1 VERNATRSVGFSM
14 ARLLPPRRHALC
26 RNRALGHD
34 ERYGTEPL
42 SDGVIV
48 ALQDTT
54 PLPESQHQ
62 ATQRHRALLA
72 SILGTAIEWY
82 DYALYGAAA
91 SVVIGPLFFAAAGP
105 SGESLA
111 AFATFAV
118 GFIARPFGGV
128 IIGHLGDR
136 FGRRPAMLLSIILM
150 GIATVGI
157 GLLPTANSWGLWAVG
172 LLVFFRLVQ
181 GFGAGAE
188 LTGAMT
194 LVAEYVDPK
203 KRGWYTS
210 LVLATPPLGIA
221 LATISF
227 FAVAS
232 LGDEALLGWA
242 WRIPFLISA
251 VLFLL
256 ALYIRTK
263 LEETP
268 EYAEA
273 MERAEDK
280 GSAARLPLADVFSGH
295 WREVS
300 LGFFAITGHNAM
312 NYILAV
318 FSISL
323 MVESGMPRPQALL
336 AVTLGSLVSVVLTPV
351 GGWLADRWGSGRTL
365 AIGNLSGLVLAFPIF
380 WLLAEGRFALGLLA
394 IAAGYALVI
403 PCTSGAQGAFLT
415 ELFPVPVRFTGI
427 ATARELNGALVA
439 GMSPLIAA
447 ALLELGDGSITLPA
461 GYLALCCLSSAIAI
475 VIGLRS
481 SRQRYH

>member
-1 VERNATRSVGFSM
+1 M
-14 ARLLPPRRHALC
+14 AQQQMGLNPGRTQHRVKQKH
-26 RNRALGHD
+26 RA
-34 ERYGTEPL
+34 
-42 SDGVIV
+42 IV
-48 ALQDTT
+48 A
-54 PLPESQHQ
+54 SV
-62 ATQRHRALLA
+62 
-72 SILGTAIEWY
+72 LGTAIEWY

-91 SVVIGPLFFAAAGP
+91 SVVIGPLFFAAAGT
-105 SGESLA
+105 SGEALA

-128 IIGHLGDR
+128 IIGHLGDK
-136 FGRRPAMLLSIILM
+136 FGRRPAMLMSIILM

-157 GLLPTANSWGLWAVG
+157 GLLPTADSWGIWAVG

-194 LVAEYVDPK
+194 LVAEYVEPR

-210 LVLATPPLGIA
+210 LVLSTPPLGIA

-242 WRIPFLISA
+242 WRLPFLVSA

-256 ALYIRTK
+256 ALYIRNK

-268 EYAEA
+268 EYAQA
-273 MERAEDK
+273 MERAQDK
-280 GSAARLPLADVFSGH
+280 GKSGKLPLATVFSGH
-295 WREVS
+295 WREVG
-300 LGFFAITGHNAM
+300 LGFLAITGHNAM

-323 MVESGMPRPQALL
+323 MVGSGMERSQALL
-336 AVTLGSLVSVVLTPV
+336 AVTAGSLVSVVLTPV
-351 GGWLADRWGSGRTL
+351 GGWLADRWGAGRTL
-365 AIGNLSGLVLAFPIF
+365 VVGNLSGLVLAFPIF
-380 WLLAEGRFALGLLA
+380 WLLGSGRFELGLLA

-415 ELFPVPVRFTGI
+415 ALFPVPVRFTGI

-447 ALLELGDGSITLPA
+447 ALLEAGGGAITLPA
-461 GYLALCCLSSAIAI
+461 GYLALCCLSSALA
-475 VIGLRS
+475 VLFGLRS
-481 SRQRYH
+481 TRRRYH

>member
-1 VERNATRSVGFSM
+1 MAQQDMVAATGPARQHSAQQRRRAIFASV
-14 ARLLPPRRHALC
+14 
-26 RNRALGHD
+26 
-34 ERYGTEPL
+34 
-42 SDGVIV
+42 
-48 ALQDTT
+48 
-54 PLPESQHQ
+54 
-62 ATQRHRALLA
+62 
-72 SILGTAIEWY
+72 LGTAIEWY

-91 SVVIGPLFFAAAGP
+91 SVVIGPLFFAAAGLT
-105 SGESLA
+105 GEALA

-118 GFIARPFGGV
+118 GFVARPFGGV
-128 IIGHLGDR
+128 VIGHLGDK
-136 FGRRPAMLLSIILM
+136 FGRRPAMLLSVILM

-157 GLLPTANSWGLWAVG
+157 GLLPTADSWGVWAVA

-194 LVAEYVDPK
+194 LVAEYVEPK

-210 LVLATPPLGIA
+210 LVLSTPPLGIA

-227 FAVAS
+227 FAVS
-232 LGDEALLGWA
+232 MLGDEALLSWA

-256 ALYIRTK
+256 ALYIRNK

-273 MERAEDK
+273 MERARDQGAGAK
-280 GSAARLPLADVFSGH
+280 LPLASVFQKH
-295 WREVS
+295 WREVA
-300 LGFFAITGHNAM
+300 LGFLAITGHNAM
-312 NYILAV
+312 NYLLAV

-323 MVESGMPRPQALL
+323 MVTSGMDRSLALL
-336 AVTLGSLVSVVLTPV
+336 AVTAGSLVSVALTPV
-351 GGWLADRWGSGRTL
+351 GGWLADRWGAARTL
-365 AIGNLSGLVLAFPIF
+365 AAGNISGLVLAFPIF
-380 WLLAEGRFALGLLA
+380 WLLSTGQFALGLLA
-394 IAAGYALVI
+394 IAVGYALVI

-447 ALLELGDGSITLPA
+447 ALLELGGGSIALPS
-461 GYLALCCLSSAIAI
+461 GYLALCCLSSAVAI
-475 VIGLRS
+475 FLGLRAS
-481 SRQRYH
+481 TRGNR